1 MGNETS
7 TPADPG
13 DGSVSPKE
21 DDDDEMP
28 FQYASFSVQKDRKGP
43 ATTKVGAKRSN
54 SAGSLAT
61 SPEPEL
67 EKNRLITVSRGPKQK
82 RNLEPAL
89 EALGRIP
96 PFYPILKSSIGA
108 QEEDVLLA
116 ELDAEPV
123 IQMCSKYQNYLK
135 GSALEIQKRQGIL
148 AKNMKW
154 IDKNAAARCTRF
166 NKTHRAIAKHAA
178 SLQQVET
185 LSTGLRKVMDSIH
198 EVTSLATQLNN
209 LLPEDQR
216 LEPFQFSATL
226 PSPGDDRPAAAFVA
240 PCGPKEDV
248 GEQEQEQES
257 DTLRI

>member
-7 TPADPG
+7 APADPG

-21 DDDDEMP
+21 DDDEMP

-43 ATTKVGAKRSN
+43 AATTKVGAKRKN
-54 SAGSLAT
+54 SAGSLAA

-67 EKNRLITVSRGPKQK
+67 AKNRLITVSRGATQK

-89 EALGRIP
+89 EALGKIP

-108 QEEDVLLA
+108 QDEDVLLA
-116 ELDAEPV
+116 ELDADPA
-123 IQMCSKYQNYLK
+123 IKMCSKYQNYLK
-135 GSALEIQKRQGIL
+135 GSALEIQKRQSIL
-148 AKNMKW
+148 GKNMKW
-154 IDKNAAARCTRF
+154 IDKNAAARCARF
-166 NKTHRAIAKHAA
+166 NKTHRAIAKHAT

-185 LSTGLRKVMDSIH
+185 LSTGLRKVMDAIH

-209 LLPEDQR
+209 MLPEDQR

-226 PSPGDDRPAAAFVA
+226 PTAGDGTPPAAVA
-240 PCGPKEDV
+240 TPRGSKEAID
-248 GEQEQEQES
+248 EQEHDS